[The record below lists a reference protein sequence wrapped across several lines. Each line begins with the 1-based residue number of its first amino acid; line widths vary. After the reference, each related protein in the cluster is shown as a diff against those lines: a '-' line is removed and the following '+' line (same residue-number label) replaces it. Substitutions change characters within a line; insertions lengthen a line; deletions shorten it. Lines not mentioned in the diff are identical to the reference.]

1 LIFCLFSINKTYL
14 SGLNN
19 KMPKLDE
26 TGPAGQGPGTGR
38 KIGKC
43 NILSNEEKLKL
54 LGTGMGK
61 RRNSGGGEG
70 QKKRLKSG
78 EKFITTK
85 TIKKRR

>member
-1 LIFCLFSINKTYL
+1 
-14 SGLNN
+14 
-19 KMPKLDE
+19 MPKLDG

-70 QKKRLKSG
+70 
-78 EKFITTK
+78 
-85 TIKKRR
+85 